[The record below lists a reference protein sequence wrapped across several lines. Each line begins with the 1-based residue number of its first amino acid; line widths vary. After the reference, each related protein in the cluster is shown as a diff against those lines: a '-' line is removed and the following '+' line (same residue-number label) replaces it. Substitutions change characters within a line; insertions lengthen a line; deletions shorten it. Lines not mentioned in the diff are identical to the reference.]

1 MKQSSKKKLLILH
14 PTCPEA
20 GKQTKLPADNWYSI
34 NICCKNKRIYKWTN
48 IFFKKESMIPVVVN
62 IQNNKK
68 SSRKTKSQLQSRI
81 QKNTKS

>member
-1 MKQSSKKKLLILH
+1 M
-14 PTCPEA
+14 
-20 GKQTKLPADNWYSI
+20 
-34 NICCKNKRIYKWTN
+34 NKY
-48 IFFKKESMIPVVVN
+48 FFKKESMIPVVVN